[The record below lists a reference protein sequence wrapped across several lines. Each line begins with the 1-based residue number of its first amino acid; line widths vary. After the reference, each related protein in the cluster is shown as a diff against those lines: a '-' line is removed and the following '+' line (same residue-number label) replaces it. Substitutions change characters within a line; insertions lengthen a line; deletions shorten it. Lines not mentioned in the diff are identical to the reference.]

1 MDETLENRRWWQ
13 GVPRYAWIVLG
24 VSALGWLFDT
34 MDQNL
39 FNLVRQASLKDLL
52 GPSATKAEITHWSGV
67 LTSVFLIGWAIGG
80 FIFGALGDRLGRA
93 RTMAITV
100 LIYAGFTGLNGFV
113 HDPISY
119 AVCRFFTALGV
130 GGEFAAGAALVA
142 EVFPARSRPMALG
155 TLQSLSAVGNMMAA
169 GITLTLS
176 DAGPGYWRIAFILGV
191 LPAILVFF
199 IRRVVKEPD
208 AWHGA
213 KEKAR
218 RENLAIGSIPAL
230 FQSPELRRRTIA
242 GTLLA
247 AAGVGGLWGVGVWL
261 PDLIGLA
268 FPDKTGS
275 ELIRMKGY
283 VGLVQQSGALIG
295 MLSFAPISQRIGR
308 RPAILGALILA
319 FCAVQAAFR
328 FIHDLPSAFTFAF
341 TLGLFAYAPF
351 CAFAVYFPELFPTR
365 LRTTGVG
372 FCYNCARIVAAMA
385 PFALGNL
392 ADRLADPAIPG
403 SGLRTAASLVAFV
416 YVFGLVGL
424 IFAPE
429 TKGKPLP
436 E

>member
-1 MDETLENRRWWQ
+1 M
-13 GVPRYAWIVLG
+13 PRYAWIVLG

-39 FNLVRQASLKDLL
+39 FNMVRQASLKDLL
-52 GPSATKAEITHWSGV
+52 GPTATKADISHWSGV
-67 LTSVFLIGWAIGG
+67 LTSVFLIGWALGG

-93 RTMAITV
+93 KTMALTV
-100 LIYAGFTGLNGFV
+100 LIYAGFTGLNGLV
-113 HDPISY
+113 QDPITY
-119 AVCRFFTALGV
+119 AICRFFTALGV

-142 EVFPARSRPMALG
+142 EVFPSRSRPMALG
-155 TLQSLSAVGNMMAA
+155 TLQALSAVGNMMAA

-176 DAGPGYWRIAFILGV
+176 EAGPGYWRIAFFLGV

-199 IRRVVKEPD
+199 IRRVVKEPES
-208 AWHGA
+208 WSEA

-218 RENLAIGSIPAL
+218 QENLAIGSIPAL
-230 FQSPELRRRTIA
+230 FANPELRRRTIA

-268 FPDKTGS
+268 FPDKTGAD
-275 ELIRMKGY
+275 LTRMKGY
-283 VGLVQQSGALIG
+283 VGLAQQSGALLG
-295 MLSFAPISQRIGR
+295 MLAFAPISERIGR
-308 RPAILGALILA
+308 RPAILGALILG

-328 FIHDLPSAFTFAF
+328 FIHDTPTAFLFAF

-372 FCYNCARIVAAMA
+372 FCYNSARIVAAIA
-385 PFALGNL
+385 PFTLGNL
-392 ADRLADPAIPG
+392 ATHYDNPTIPG
-403 SGLRTAASLVAFV
+403 SGLRVAASIVAFV
-416 YVFGLVGL
+416 YVLGLVGL